1 MSLTPW
7 MWMAPVLLGASLW
20 LPGVASAQGNFEI
33 QVYGSETVEPGTTM
47 VELHSNI
54 AIKGTTTEED
64 GIFPTQ
70 HAAHE
75 TIELT
80 HGFTPWFETGF
91 YLFTSIQPD
100 AGWKWVGDHIRP
112 RIRVPE
118 SWQVPV
124 GLSLSLE
131 VGYQQ
136 RSFST
141 DTWTL
146 ELRPIIDK
154 QWGPWYVSLN
164 PVFDRSLQ
172 GENVHR
178 GFAFS
183 PNAKVSYALTPTISG
198 GLEYYGGLGPVTA
211 FDPLRQQ
218 QQQLFPVVDLN
229 LGPQWECNVGVGFG
243 LTPATDRLLVK
254 VIVGY
259 RFGLGSGGHT
269 GY

>member
-1 MSLTPW
+1 MS
-7 MWMAPVLLGASLW
+7 
-20 LPGVASAQGNFEI
+20 F
-33 QVYGSETVEPGTTM
+33 
-47 VELHSNI
+47 
-54 AIKGTTTEED
+54 
-64 GIFPTQ
+64 
-70 HAAHE
+70 
-75 TIELT
+75 
-80 HGFTPWFETGF
+80 
-91 YLFTSIQPD
+91 
-100 AGWKWVGDHIRP
+100 
-112 RIRVPE
+112 
-118 SWQVPV
+118 
-124 GLSLSLE
+124 
-131 VGYQQ
+131 
-136 RSFST
+136 
-141 DTWTL
+141 
-146 ELRPIIDK
+146 
-154 QWGPWYVSLN
+154 N

-229 LGPQWECNVGVGFG
+229 LGPQWECNVGVGVG